1 MSLLWLRK
9 RAEWNL
15 VFKFPRAAYLI
26 AKIVQT
32 SGMKTCFQIPECSL
46 SYCKDSGKW
55 ILFKA
60 KHPFILAYKGCL
72 TVIIIY
78 IGYDVLR
85 IKPLCIFVRQKH
97 PWLISAQYSLVRRKI
112 LRLYFCRQRILPLI
126 PHHSLNGASPVETQ
140 NVASPVLPIAVSAC
154 YNAAGKVCISP
165 LWDARFCVSTFV
177 ASVYHPLILIIH
189 SMA

>member
-1 MSLLWLRK
+1 
-9 RAEWNL
+9 
-15 VFKFPRAAYLI
+15 
-26 AKIVQT
+26 
-32 SGMKTCFQIPECSL
+32 MKTCFQIPECSL

-126 PHHSLNGASPVETQ
+126 PHHSLNGVSPVETQ
-140 NVASPVLPIAVSAC
+140 NVASPVLLIAINSCNNMLTIIA
-154 YNAAGKVCISP
+154 YTPS
-165 LWDARFCVSTFV
+165 WDAKSCVSTF
-177 ASVYHPLILIIH
+177 ADSVGRMVFPDCHTIEYSTLFRKHH
-189 SMA
+189 FHTAWF